1 MIESAVRCF
10 LAARRLKYV
19 RAAAKK
25 IQAFVRKQKC
35 VRAFQKCV
43 RAAKKIQAF
52 VRKQKL
58 RVNLLAW
65 AERLSRDKANTDEQA
80 RTLLLLQDEADAEA
94 QADKIMRDLALVD
107 ARLSPAA
114 EETKDNEGEY
124 IMC

>member
-35 VRAFQKCV
+35 RRA
-43 RAAKKIQAF
+43 AAKKIQAF
-52 VRKQKL
+52 VRKQQL

-65 AERLSRDKANTDEQA
+65 AERLSCAEANTDEQA
-80 RTLLLLQDEADAEA
+80 RTLLLIQDEADAEA
-94 QADKIMRDLALVD
+94 QADKIMRALALVD
-107 ARLSPAA
+107 GRLSPAA
-114 EETKDNEGEY
+114 EETKDYEGEY
-124 IMC
+124 IMCSISI

>member
-25 IQAFVRKQKC
+25 IQAFVRK
-35 VRAFQKCV
+35 QKCV

-94 QADKIMRDLALVD
+94 QADKIMRALALVD

-124 IMC
+124 IMCSISI